1 MIAVADPVSHSSHND
16 SASQPGCVGEVWEVY
31 NSRAGF
37 IGYLVTEARDVNL
50 LIAFIQASD
59 EPLEQERPALLRA
72 ARRIAQ
78 NPTYAGR
85 CRLARDLREFCTL
98 DSPAPIDPEVYGWYC
113 GPVGGGS
120 AGAAQRPMPYCR
132 FRFAAMLERHN
143 ELTYPAA
150 ERQKFPHHTAGIRD
164 DDGGSRDHHVSPP
177 DPADLLS
184 AKPLRVCRPP
194 ILSELAAE
202 RA

>member
-1 MIAVADPVSHSSHND
+1 MIAVADPVSLHSNND
-16 SASQPGCVGEVWEVY
+16 TAPEAGCIGEVWEVY

-37 IGYLVTEARDVNL
+37 IGYLVTEAGDVNL

-59 EPLEQERPALLRA
+59 EPLEQERPAMLRA

-78 NPTYAGR
+78 YPTHAGR
-85 CRLARDLREFCTL
+85 CKLARDLREFCTL

-120 AGAAQRPMPYCR
+120 AGAALRPMPYCR

-143 ELTYPAA
+143 QLTYPAA
-150 ERQKFPHHTAGIRD
+150 VREQYPNHTAGLRD
-164 DDGGSRDHHVSPP
+164 DEGGGIDHHVELP
-177 DPADLLS
+177 DPAVFLS
-184 AKPLRVCRPP
+184 ARPLRVCRPP
-194 ILSELAAE
+194 ILSELATSSG
-202 RA
+202 